1 MVTDGYLDATGA
13 PAAHAFP
20 SLAAWHGPLLP
31 LAGPDTLARWIMRM
45 RGNGHMMDTF
55 LLQLLVRGVDFDERL
70 VRTWLLNAIPTANV
84 TSLTSSK

>member
-1 MVTDGYLDATGA
+1 
-13 PAAHAFP
+13 
-20 SLAAWHGPLLP
+20 
-31 LAGPDTLARWIMRM
+31 MRM